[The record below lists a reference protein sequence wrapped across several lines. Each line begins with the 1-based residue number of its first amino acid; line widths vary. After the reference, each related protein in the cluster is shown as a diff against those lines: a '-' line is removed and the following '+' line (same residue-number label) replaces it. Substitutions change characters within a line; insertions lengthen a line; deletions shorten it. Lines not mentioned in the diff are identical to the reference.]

1 LFLAAYLHKHHSEKT
16 FQTYHTK
23 IKFDYCKEFLALE
36 DLLSWNYGWENFEMA
51 AEFLK
56 IAPLTYDHITHYP
69 IYTGVDDKS
78 LDEMYG
84 AIFAYPK
91 FFVDIVCQTYF
102 TGDTLFLDEK
112 MWRPILSRTP
122 FIAQGPR
129 NFIKNLRI
137 MGFKTFDQWW
147 DEGYSEDPHDYQTK
161 GIIENIDRLA
171 KLSTDELAIMYEEM
185 RPTLDHNFEVF
196 MSLKPE
202 TFLKQYI

>member
-1 LFLAAYLHKHHSEKT
+1 
-16 FQTYHTK
+16 
-23 IKFDYCKEFLALE
+23 
-36 DLLSWNYGWENFEMA
+36 
-51 AEFLK
+51 
-56 IAPLTYDHITHYP
+56 
-69 IYTGVDDKS
+69 
-78 LDEMYG
+78 
-84 AIFAYPK
+84 
-91 FFVDIVCQTYF
+91 
-102 TGDTLFLDEK
+102 
-112 MWRPILSRTP
+112 
-122 FIAQGPR
+122 
-129 NFIKNLRI
+129 